1 MPSYR
6 FDHIHLNS
14 QDPQAAAEYYRR
26 IFGARIIE
34 SIQLDG
40 QPRFDVDLDGLM
52 IFIRKVSPDAK
63 EVVGPAAGAIGISH
77 FGLCVDDLD
86 DAIARLKRAGA
97 KLAVEPHTSER
108 KAGLR
113 IAFVE
118 APERVLIELLERRV
132 PEASAP

>member
-6 FDHIHLNS
+6 FDHVHLNS
-14 QDPQAAAEYYRR
+14 KDPQAAAEYYRR
-26 IFGARIIE
+26 TFGARVIE

-52 IFIRKVSPDAK
+52 IFIAKVPSEAEEAAGPDAD
-63 EVVGPAAGAIGISH
+63 AIGISH

-86 DAIARLKRAGA
+86 DAVATLKRAGA
-97 KLAVEPHTSER
+97 KLAVEPYTSKR

-118 APERVLIELLERRV
+118 APDRVLIELLERRS
-132 PEASAP
+132 PGTSGP